1 MYYEIPL
8 YLLLFFC
15 DTVDLPVKVL
25 MRFDDLDFDEHCSGE
40 NMTMCKDAIIN
51 KIINIAS
58 IDQDRVSD
66 LKLQPG

>member
-1 MYYEIPL
+1 M
-8 YLLLFFC
+8 
-15 DTVDLPVKVL
+15 
-25 MRFDDLDFDEHCSGE
+25 MQFDGLNFDEHCSGS
-40 NMTMCKDAIIN
+40 NMTQCKDAIIN